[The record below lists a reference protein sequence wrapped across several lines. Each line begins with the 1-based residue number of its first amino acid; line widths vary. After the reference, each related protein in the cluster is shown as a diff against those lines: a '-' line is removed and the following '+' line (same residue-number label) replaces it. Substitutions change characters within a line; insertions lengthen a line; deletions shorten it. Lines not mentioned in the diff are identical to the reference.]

1 MRRKRKMKMM
11 KLESESFKEYK
22 TDVDSFRKP
31 VAAYHKVLHDGS
43 LPMTGWV
50 GLPLRSDAGALEKI
64 LSAGEE
70 IREKY
75 TALVVVGIGG
85 SYLGT
90 RACYDMLRSECSGVE
105 LFFAGWNLGSSYH
118 ARLLKKL
125 ENYDVALCV
134 VSKSGTTMETAL
146 AFDLLK
152 NYLKNRYGEQY
163 TDRIYV
169 VTDETRGALR
179 REAEEKG
186 YRAFSLDS
194 YIGGRYSVLTA
205 VGLLPLAAAG
215 VDIVSLID
223 GAKQAYEDFSAPEP
237 DENPCYQYAAFR
249 NVMFKAGKSIEFF
262 SFSEPEMSRFGYWLR
277 QLFAESEGKNGVG
290 IYPASLNY
298 STDLHS
304 VGQFLEEGHPVFFET
319 MLTLGSHAA
328 DLAVEG
334 HDKTYNE
341 YIAAAAEAVYH
352 VRNAKNTPMIWL
364 TMSALNAENVG
375 YMIYFFEKA
384 CAMSCLLMGV
394 NPFDQPGV
402 EAYKKEMRAL
412 LGIE

>member
-1 MRRKRKMKMM
+1 MKRLKMM
-11 KLESESFKEYK
+11 KLDTESFAEYR
-22 TDVDSFRKP
+22 DGIASYREQ
-31 VAAYHKVLHDGS
+31 VAQYHESLHNGS
-43 LPMTGWV
+43 LPMTRWV
-50 GLPLRSDAGALEKI
+50 DLPLDFAGTPLQEI
-64 LSAGEE
+64 LLAGET
-70 IREKY
+70 IRQRY

-90 RACYDMLRSECSGVE
+90 RACYDMLRSGKNGVK

-118 ARLLKKL
+118 ERLLKQL
-125 ENYDVALCV
+125 ENDDVALCV

-152 NYLKNRYGEQY
+152 SYLKKRYGEQY
-163 TDRIYV
+163 RDRIYV
-169 VTDETRGALR
+169 VTDETRGVLR
-179 REAEEKG
+179 KEAEERG
-186 YRAFSLDS
+186 YHAFSLDGN
-194 YIGGRYSVLTA
+194 IGGRYSVLTA

-215 VDIVSLID
+215 IDVSALLA
-223 GAKQAYEDFSAPEP
+223 GAKQAYEDFLSP
-237 DENPCYQYAAFR
+237 DLEQNLCYRYAAFR
-249 NVMFKAGKSIEFF
+249 NVMFKEGKSIEFF
-262 SFSEPEMSRFGYWLR
+262 SFSEPEMLHFGYWLR

-290 IYPASLNY
+290 VYPAILNY

-319 MLTLGSHAA
+319 MLTVGSYDH
-328 DLAVEG
+328 DIAVEG
-334 HDKTYNE
+334 HHKTYNE
-341 YIAAAAEAVYH
+341 YIMAATEAVYR
-352 VRNAKNTPMIWL
+352 VRNAKKTPIIRL
-364 TMSALNAENVG
+364 TLSALKEENVG
-375 YMIYFFEKA
+375 YLIYFFEKV

>member
-1 MRRKRKMKMM
+1 MKMM
-11 KLESESFKEYK
+11 KLESESFAEYK
-22 TDVDSFRKP
+22 NAMDFYAEP
-31 VAAYHKVLHDGS
+31 VAEYHKRLHDGS

-50 GLPLRSDAGALEKI
+50 DLPSRSDGTYLAKI

-70 IREKY
+70 IRRKY

-90 RACYDMLRSECSGVE
+90 RACYEMLRSDRNGVS

-118 ARLLKKL
+118 ARLLRKL

-152 NYLKNRYGEQY
+152 TYLKNRYGERY
-163 TDRIYV
+163 VDRIYV

-179 REAEEKG
+179 EEAKEKG
-186 YRAFSLDS
+186 YHSFALDEN
-194 YIGGRYSVLTA
+194 IGGRYSVLTA
-205 VGLLPLAAAG
+205 VGLLPLAVAG
-215 VDIVSLID
+215 IDVVSMLN
-223 GAKQAYEDFSAPEP
+223 GAKRAYEDFCLP
-237 DENPCYQYAAFR
+237 DLAQNDCYRYAAFR
-249 NVMFKAGKSIEFF
+249 NVMFKEGKAIEFF
-262 SFSEPEMSRFGYWLR
+262 SFSEPEFSRFGYWLR

-290 IYPASLNY
+290 IYPASLSY

-319 MLTLGSHAA
+319 MLTVDLRKD

-341 YIAAAAEAVYH
+341 YIAAAAEAVYR
-352 VRNAKNTPMIWL
+352 VRNERKTPVIRL
-364 TMSALNAENVG
+364 RMSALNAENIG
-375 YMIYFFEKA
+375 YVIYFFEKA
-384 CAMSCLLMGV
+384 CAMSCMLMGV